1 MLRPVWKGL
10 ALAGLLV
17 VLVAC
22 GRAESTAPAASFA
35 TATAAPQSAEEVVVA
50 TNTPEPADAAAQP
63 TETPETTAAQTTAQ
77 PAPSAT
83 QRAAAAP
90 PAASPTLRPAPTN
103 LPALVPTPEPP
114 IVGPVPPELL
124 QAIIADLTGRTG
136 ANPADVT
143 VIQAEAVE
151 WPDGSLGCP
160 KPGEAYLQV
169 ITPGYKVVLE
179 LAGKQHDYRA
189 NERGFFFECVG
200 R

>member
-1 MLRPVWKGL
+1 MRHIWKVL
-10 ALAGLLV
+10 MVTGLLV
-17 VLVAC
+17 VLAAC
-22 GRAESTAPAASFA
+22 GRAESTAPASSFA
-35 TATAAPQSAEEVVVA
+35 TATPAPQSAEEVVVA

-63 TETPETTAAQTTAQ
+63 TETPETTVAQ

-83 QRAAAAP
+83 QPGAAAA

-124 QAIIADLTGRTG
+124 QAITGDLATRTG
-136 ANPADVT
+136 ASPADIV
-143 VIQAEAVE
+143 VVQAEAVE

-179 LAGKQHDYRA
+179 LAGKQYDYRA
-189 NERGFFFECVG
+189 NDRGFFFECVG

>member
-1 MLRPVWKGL
+1 MRRVWKGL

-17 VLVAC
+17 VLAAC
-22 GRAESTAPAASFA
+22 GRAESTAPASSFA
-35 TATAAPQSAEEVVVA
+35 TATAGPQSAEEVVVA

-63 TETPETTAAQTTAQ
+63 TETPETTAAQPTAP

-83 QRAAAAP
+83 QPAAAAAP
-90 PAASPTLRPAPTN
+90 ATSPTLRPAPTN
-103 LPALVPTPEPP
+103 MPALVPTPEPP

-124 QAIIADLTGRTG
+124 QMITGDLATRTG
-136 ANPADVT
+136 ANPADIV
-143 VIQAEAVE
+143 VVQAEAVE

-179 LAGKQHDYRA
+179 LAGKSYDYRA
-189 NERGFFFECVG
+189 NDRGFFFECVG